1 MPKFLNRFLLTEY
14 LNNLEVE
21 NVSNNL
27 TSIEDFS
34 GQLELGTESKIP
46 HDQLAIEMKSI
57 CTKKKNPDD
66 RTVDWIIDPIGNTGK
81 SSFAR
86 AYISKEVTDGIF
98 MK

>member
-34 GQLELGTESKIP
+34 GQL
-46 HDQLAIEMKSI
+46 AIEMKSI
-57 CTKKKNPDD
+57 CTKKKVLEAFEEKINGHIN
-66 RTVDWIIDPIGNTGK
+66 VDIQFNRENMKEYCTKDTEFILPEYSGK
-81 SSFAR
+81 I
-86 AYISKEVTDGIF
+86 YKH
-98 MK
+98 